1 MTYKSNPPIS
11 IHAYSGSTDDIMH
24 LLLIGDE
31 SEAMIER
38 YISSCK
44 VYVGLHCD
52 EIAAVCAVMPEC
64 GGQVEIKNL
73 AVRPDLQR
81 HGIGHSML
89 RFVEALYPGKTIIL
103 GTGETPSTL
112 RFYKSCGYRVSHIV
126 PDFFSENYPYPII
139 EEGVRLR
146 DMVYLA
152 KQV

>member
-1 MTYKSNPPIS
+1 
-11 IHAYSGSTDDIMH
+11 
-24 LLLIGDE
+24 
-31 SEAMIER
+31 
-38 YISSCK
+38 
-44 VYVGLHCD
+44 
-52 EIAAVCAVMPEC
+52 
-64 GGQVEIKNL
+64 
-73 AVRPDLQR
+73 
-81 HGIGHSML
+81 ML

-126 PDFFSENYPYPII
+126 PDFFSDNYPYPII